1 MDNKFSIT
9 FTFMKRGTLLLLV
22 LFVSYFNAYS
32 QDGETQWLIHNNSAN
47 PSAVWKGFT
56 ASVYPLAL
64 ATPSAILA
72 YGYLKKDKHYK
83 NVGWYLVGSLAAN
96 TIVTQ
101 GTKYIVNRRRPYL
114 DYPSL
119 ITPYQVDTDPSFP
132 SGHTSTAFATA
143 AALSIAFPKWY
154 IVAPAYAWATGV
166 GYSRIKL
173 GEHYPS
179 DVLVGAAVGVGTAYL
194 CNWLNRKFFNKETG
208 VRR

>member
-1 MDNKFSIT
+1 MRKIFL
-9 FTFMKRGTLLLLV
+9 RATLLITIFTIGIKSL
-22 LFVSYFNAYS
+22 A
-32 QDGETQWLIHNNSAN
+32 QDGETQWLIHNNTAN
-47 PSAVWKGFT
+47 PSGVWKGLT
-56 ASVYPLAL
+56 SSVYPMAL

-72 YGYLKKDKHYK
+72 YGYYKKNKHFR
-83 NVGWYLVGSLAAN
+83 NAGWYMVGTLAAN

-101 GTKYIVNRRRPYL
+101 GAKYLVNRHRPYT

-143 AALSIAFPKWY
+143 AALSITFNKWY
-154 IVAPAYAWATGV
+154 VAVPAYAWATGV

-179 DVLVGAAVGVGTAYL
+179 DVLVGAAVGIGSAYL
-194 CNWLNRKFFNKETG
+194 CNWLNKKFFNKA
-208 VRR
+208 RQ